1 MQLLTHKFTT
11 EQFHQMGEAQIF
23 PPSDR
28 LELIEGE
35 VITMSPI
42 GFRHAA
48 TINRLLDQFLTLQ
61 LQKRTIISI
70 QNSLRL
76 APHSEPQPDLVLL
89 KPREDFYAHQ
99 LPQAKDVLLLI
110 EVADSS
116 LSYDREIKIPLYAKH
131 RINEV
136 WLVNLNQAQLEV
148 YHSPQEGYYQDQTI
162 LIAPQ
167 TLTPLAFP
175 ELEIT
180 LTRILN

>member
-76 APHSEPQPDLVLL
+76 DPHSEPQPDLVLL
-89 KPREDFYAHQ
+89 KPREDFYGHQ
-99 LPQAKDVLLLI
+99 LPQAQDVLLLI

-116 LSYDREIKIPLYAKH
+116 LNYDQEIKIPLYAQH

-136 WLVNLNQAQLEV
+136 WLINLNQAQLEV
-148 YHSPQEGYYQDQTI
+148 YRSPQEGYYQDQTI
-162 LIAPQ
+162 LIASQ

-175 ELEIT
+175 ELEIA

>member
-23 PPSDR
+23 QPSDR

-42 GFRHAA
+42 GFRHAFV
-48 TINRLLDQFLTLQ
+48 INYLGNSLPRQ
-61 LQKRTIISI
+61 LGERAIISI
-70 QNSLRL
+70 QNPIRL
-76 APHSEPQPDLVLL
+76 DSHSEPQPDLVLL
-89 KPREDFYAHQ
+89 KPCEDFYAHQ
-99 LPQAKDVLLLI
+99 LPQAQDVLLLI

-148 YHSPQEGYYQDQTI
+148 YRSPQEGYYQDQTI
-162 LIAPQ
+162 LIASQ

-175 ELEIT
+175 ELEIA